1 MPFSL
6 AHVPCRPPRSRCLAA
21 LLLGGTA
28 LVALPMGA
36 AAQEPGEAYRLA
48 PIIVNMGAAADD
60 DAASIVAQ
68 ELWVGG
74 KVATSLLDTPAS
86 VSVVTQKEI
95 TQRDAGTTEEVL
107 QYTGGII
114 TDYYGSDDRNDYYLV
129 RGYQASTYRDGLT
142 LGSMRDIR
150 EEPYAFERVEV
161 LKGANSSLFGVSDP
175 GGSVNFVTKTPKFAR
190 FGEVYGQAGSF
201 DQAEIGF
208 DFGDTLNADQTVAYR
223 LTGKVRD
230 SKLEYDHSRDD
241 ETFLMGGLAWAPTED
256 TKLSV
261 VFDYLNRDGTPNSGG
276 YPLDREYDRGDFF
289 GEADYNDHDVER
301 STLTALLTHEFGDGL
316 SLRANLRY
324 SDMTDDF
331 GYMYIADS
339 AGRVGNIV
347 KRDYF
352 GSDSTA
358 EELIGN
364 AILQYDTSFGS
375 IDSSTLAGVEFR
387 DVSLSQTSYYGNA
400 TPIDISDPVYSGAPD
415 SLITYSDSDSE
426 YQTTSVFVQQNLSFA
441 NRVIATV
448 GVRHDWLDLASEGQ
462 SWGTAFDDSD
472 EFSESSVRG
481 ALTYKVADGLSTY
494 VSYAE
499 SVAPPEI
506 GVEPE
511 RGEQYEIGV
520 KYQPAGIN
528 ALISASV
535 FDLTRDNVSVGVV
548 QADGSIEQQVI
559 GESRVRGFEL
569 EGKAEVAQNWDVIA
583 SYSFLDSE
591 VLKGPESIDGDG
603 NEVETDGNQ
612 FANVPRHVASVW
624 VNYTMPGE
632 GARGD
637 MTFGLGARHVG
648 SYYYALSNDTGQSE
662 ATTLFDAAFSYEVA
676 ENTGLAINVS
686 NLADEQHVV
695 GSGTADYYNPGRT
708 VSATLRRTW

>member
-1 MPFSL
+1 MPSMPVSAL
-6 AHVPCRPPRSRCLAA
+6 CRPPCSRCLAA
-21 LLLGGTA
+21 LLLGCTA

-36 AAQEPGEAYRLA
+36 RAQEDAPYRLA
-48 PIIVNMGAAADD
+48 PIIVDLGAEADD

-95 TQRDAGTTEEVL
+95 AARDAGTTEEVL

-114 TDYYGSDDRNDYYLV
+114 SDYYGSDDRNDYYLV
-129 RGYQASTYRDGLT
+129 RGFEASTYRDGLT
-142 LGSMRDIR
+142 LGSMRGVR

-161 LKGANSSLFGVSDP
+161 LKGANSTLFGVSEP
-175 GGSVNFVTKTPKFAR
+175 GGSVNFVTKTPEFAR
-190 FGEVYGQAGSF
+190 FGEVYGQAGSN
-201 DQAEIGF
+201 DLAEIGF

-230 SKLEYDHSRDD
+230 AALDYDHSRDD
-241 ETFLMGGLAWAPTED
+241 ETFVMGGLAWAPTAD
-256 TKLSV
+256 TKLSL
-261 VFDYLNRDGTPNSGG
+261 VFDHLKRDGTPNSGG

-289 GEADYNDHDVER
+289 GEPDYNDHDVER
-301 STLTALLTHEFGDGL
+301 STVTALLTHEFGGGL

-324 SDMTDDF
+324 SDLTDDF
-331 GYMYIADS
+331 GYVYLYDY
-339 AGRVGNIV
+339 AGRTGDVLD
-347 KRDYF
+347 RYYF
-352 GSDSTA
+352 GTDSTA

-364 AILQYDTSFGS
+364 AIMQYDTSFGS

-387 DVSLSQTSYYGNA
+387 DASLTEQSYYGLA
-400 TPIDISDPVYSGAPD
+400 SPIDISDPVYSGAPS
-415 SLITYSDSDSE
+415 SLYTYQRRESA
-426 YQTTSVFVQQNLSFA
+426 YKTTSAFVQQNLSFS

-448 GVRHDWLDLASEGQ
+448 GVRQDWLDLSSKGETFGV
-462 SWGTAFDDSD
+462 AFDDSD
-472 EFSESSVRG
+472 DFSETSLRG
-481 ALTYKVADGLSTY
+481 ALTYKVTDEVSTY

-528 ALISASV
+528 ALLSASV
-535 FDLTRDNVSVGVV
+535 FDLTRDNVTVAVV
-548 QADGSIEQQVI
+548 QPDGSIELQVV
-559 GESRVRGFEL
+559 GESRVRGFEI
-569 EGKAEVAQNWDVIA
+569 EGKAEIAQNWDVIA
-583 SYSFLDSE
+583 AYSYLESE
-591 VLKGPESIDGDG
+591 VIKGPENSD
-603 NEVETDGNQ
+603 TDGNQ
-612 FANVPRHVASVW
+612 FANVPNHLASVW
-624 VNYTMPGE
+624 VNYALPGT

-648 SYYYALSNDTGQSE
+648 SYYFAQTNDTGKSDA
-662 ATTLFDAAFSYEVA
+662 ATLLDAAFSYELA
-676 ENTGLAINVS
+676 ETTGLAINIS
-686 NLADEQHVV
+686 NLTDEQHVV
-695 GSGTADYYNPGRT
+695 GYGTAAYYNPGRT
-708 VSATLRRTW
+708 ISATLRRTW